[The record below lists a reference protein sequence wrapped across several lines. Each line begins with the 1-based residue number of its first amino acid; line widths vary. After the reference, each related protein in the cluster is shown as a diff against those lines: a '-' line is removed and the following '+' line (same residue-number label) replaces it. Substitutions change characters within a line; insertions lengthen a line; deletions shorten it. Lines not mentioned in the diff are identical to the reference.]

1 MLSYITLTTRLKQL
15 SRYYHFHFRYKEIEA
30 SLFFICL
37 FTYSLISPSLSCLI
51 YVIKQGVS
59 RLGVEGRGERERKR
73 KKKKEGEKSR
83 KKIKIK
89 MHIPWGKN
97 DYPKAIH
104 LIFLSSSYLNIFTC
118 IFIFCPSSLQS
129 SVQPYKPPVSTLQAE
144 RYG

>member
-1 MLSYITLTTRLKQL
+1 MLSYITLTTRLKEL

-37 FTYSLISPSLSCLI
+37 FTYSLISPFLSCLVYI
-51 YVIKQGVS
+51 IEQCVS
-59 RLGVEGRGERERKR
+59 RLGLGRRREG
-73 KKKKEGEKSR
+73 KEEKEKEKAEKSR
-83 KKIKIK
+83 KKIGIK
-89 MHIPWGKN
+89 NAHLLGKN

-104 LIFLSSSYLNIFTC
+104 LISLSSSYLNMLTC

-129 SVQPYKPPVSTLQAE
+129 SVQPYKPTSLSTLQDE